1 MTLRTLESRKM
12 SSGEEGMEN
21 GRRVKQTA
29 RGPSPE
35 GRMLWSECDPQI
47 HGLYL
52 VSNVMALRD

>member
-1 MTLRTLESRKM
+1 M